1 MHIRLSGMPGY
12 AFVLLLWLAS
22 SPLQAALN
30 IEIFGGGATQI
41 PIAIVPLAG
50 EDKLRQPLSP
60 VVSADLQRSGL
71 FRLVDPGFLAP
82 HDPSEVAYP
91 EWMSR
96 GASALAIG
104 AATPLPGGQVALRVM
119 LLDVA
124 KQSQLAIYTE
134 TVPAEQLRA
143 AAHRIADMIYEKLTG
158 DVGVFS
164 TRIAYVV
171 KQGKKYSLQVA
182 DADGFNAQPVIEYT
196 EPIIS
201 PAWSPDGAKLAYV
214 SFENKKPVVYVQT
227 LATRARKAVAN
238 FRGSNSA
245 PAWSPDGKKLAVVLS
260 LMGGS
265 QIFLVNADGGGLQRL
280 TQSSGIDTEPSFSP
294 DGRYIIFTS
303 DRGGSPQIYRMPV
316 TGGVSGTAE
325 RLTFEGSYNVSPHY
339 SPDGK
344 SFTFIHRSG
353 DRFNVAIQDVA
364 TRQVQLLTD
373 SRFDESPTFAPNGK
387 MILYA
392 TEVRGRGILSAV
404 SSDGRTRQQ
413 LSTQEGDIREPA
425 WGPLPGR
432 P

>member
-1 MHIRLSGMPGY
+1 MQIRLRRFYGF
-12 AFVLLLWLAS
+12 AVVLLLWLAS
-22 SPLQAALN
+22 VPLHAALN

-41 PIAIVPLAG
+41 PIAIVPFAAEERLTQS
-50 EDKLRQPLSP
+50 LTP

-71 FRLVDPGFLAP
+71 FRLVDPAGLRP
-82 HDPSEVAYP
+82 HEPIEVVYP
-91 EWMSR
+91 DWINR
-96 GASALAIG
+96 GAGALVIG
-104 AATPLPGGQVALRVM
+104 STTALPGGQVAVRVR

-124 KQSQLAIYTE
+124 KQAELAVYTE

-143 AAHRIADMIYEKLTG
+143 AAHRIADLVYEKLTG
-158 DVGVFS
+158 DRGVFS

-201 PAWSPDGAKLAYV
+201 PTWSPDGKQLAYV

-265 QIFLVNADGGGLQRL
+265 QIFLINADGSGLQRL
-280 TQSSGIDTEPSFSP
+280 SKSSGIDTEPSFSP
-294 DGRYIIFTS
+294 DGQSIIFTS
-303 DRGGSPQIYRMPV
+303 DRGGSPQIYRMP
-316 TGGVSGTAE
+316 TTARASGTAE
-325 RLTFEGSYNVSPHY
+325 RLTFEGSYNVSPDY
-339 SPDGK
+339 SSDGR
-344 SFTFIHRSG
+344 SFIFIHRNG
-353 DRFNVAIQDVA
+353 DRFNVAIQNLA

-373 SRFDESPTFAPNGK
+373 SQFDESPSFAPNGK
-387 MILYA
+387 IILYA

-404 SSDGRTRQQ
+404 SSDGKTRQQ
-413 LSTQEGDIREPA
+413 LSTQAGDVREPA
-425 WGPLPGR
+425 WGPLPR
-432 P
+432 Q